1 MNSRADG
8 SKAVADGTTLK
19 LERVELG
26 FGGVLAL
33 DGVSCQVRRGSIFGI
48 IGPNGAGKTS
58 AINCISGF
66 YRPRKGDIWFE
77 GQRITGLKPHRIAGL
92 GISRT
97 FQNIQLFAGMTVIDN
112 LMAARHR
119 FFRATWLEGFLYYG
133 RTHGEEVRNR
143 RRVEEIVE
151 FLELARWRKA
161 VVGALPYGLRKR
173 VDLGRALVQD
183 PRLLLL
189 DEPMAGMN
197 VEEKEE
203 MVRFIVEVNRQ
214 RGTTILLV
222 EHDMEVVMDITDRIV
237 VLDFG
242 RLIAEG
248 TPDEIKNN
256 PTVIQAYLGEDT
268 EPEAWPEEHVVAAA
282 E

>member
-1 MNSRADG
+1 
-8 SKAVADGTTLK
+8 
-19 LERVELG
+19 
-26 FGGVLAL
+26 
-33 DGVSCQVRRGSIFGI
+33 
-48 IGPNGAGKTS
+48 
-58 AINCISGF
+58 
-66 YRPRKGDIWFE
+66 
-77 GQRITGLKPHRIAGL
+77 
-92 GISRT
+92 
-97 FQNIQLFAGMTVIDN
+97 
-112 LMAARHR
+112 
-119 FFRATWLEGFLYYG
+119 
-133 RTHGEEVRNR
+133 
-143 RRVEEIVE
+143 
-151 FLELARWRKA
+151 
-161 VVGALPYGLRKR
+161 
-173 VDLGRALVQD
+173 
-183 PRLLLL
+183 
-189 DEPMAGMN
+189 
-197 VEEKEE
+197 